1 MKKLNGGVCALED
14 VLASGLHAGFK
25 QQKKDLGLLY
35 FPKGVK
41 VAGVFT
47 KNAIQSHH
55 IKYDQ
60 ALLRQNHSFKA
71 ILTNSGN
78 ANTCNGVVGDETVLQ
93 MVNTLART
101 LKIQADEVLVC
112 STGVIGVPMNLN
124 DFDKKC
130 ARLVCQLTKE
140 DSLSAVEAMMTTD
153 TFAKQ
158 LAYEFKVGDRTVKI
172 AGITKGAGMIH
183 PNLGTMLAYLVTDA
197 DLEQAQLHRLLKD
210 VVGESFNCLTVDG
223 DTSPNDTVFLAST
236 GKVKISWNDE
246 TLADFYKGL
255 LELSQELTRLMA
267 KDGEGATKFVEVIVK
282 CAQTHADALK
292 IAKAVATSSLVK
304 TALYG
309 QDANWGRIIS
319 AIGQSQPEYLQADKI
334 AIAFESE
341 AGYVQVCEHGVGLPF
356 DETQALA
363 VMSEQS
369 VTIIIDLGLGVSN
382 SKVWTCDM
390 SLDYIKINADYRS

>member
-78 ANTCNGVVGDETVLQ
+78 ANTCNGVVGDETVHQ

-101 LKIQADEVLVC
+101 LQIQADKILVC
-112 STGVIGVPMNLN
+112 STGLIDVPMNLN

-140 DSLSAVEAMMTTD
+140 DSLPAVEVMTTTD

-158 LAYEFKVGDRTVKI
+158 LAYEFKVGDKSVNI
-172 AGITKGAGMIH
+172 AGIIKGAGMIH
-183 PNLGTMLAYLVTDA
+183 LVGGFCL
-197 DLEQAQLHRLLKD
+197 DL
-210 VVGESFNCLTVDG
+210 N
-223 DTSPNDTVFLAST
+223 
-236 GKVKISWNDE
+236 
-246 TLADFYKGL
+246 
-255 LELSQELTRLMA
+255 
-267 KDGEGATKFVEVIVK
+267 
-282 CAQTHADALK
+282 
-292 IAKAVATSSLVK
+292 
-304 TALYG
+304 
-309 QDANWGRIIS
+309 
-319 AIGQSQPEYLQADKI
+319 
-334 AIAFESE
+334 
-341 AGYVQVCEHGVGLPF
+341 
-356 DETQALA
+356 
-363 VMSEQS
+363 
-369 VTIIIDLGLGVSN
+369 
-382 SKVWTCDM
+382 
-390 SLDYIKINADYRS
+390 